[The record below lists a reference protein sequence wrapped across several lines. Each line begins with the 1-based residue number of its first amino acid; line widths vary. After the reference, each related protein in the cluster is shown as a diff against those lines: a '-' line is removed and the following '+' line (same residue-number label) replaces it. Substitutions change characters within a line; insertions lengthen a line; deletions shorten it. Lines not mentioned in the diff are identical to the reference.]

1 MDFVWGSHLCADVLR
16 WRVDLNADLGD
27 HGDMHGS
34 RFNLGLLFKP
44 FLVLH
49 ERDIVITSH
58 ALLSATVG
66 VPGCI
71 WDLLHLKKS
80 VRC

>member
-1 MDFVWGSHLCADVLR
+1 MDFVRGSHLCAYVLR
-16 WRVDLNADLGD
+16 WGVDLNADLGD

-34 RFNLGLLFKP
+34 RFNLSLLFKP

-49 ERDIVITSH
+49 ESDIVITSH
-58 ALLSATVG
+58 TLVSATVF

-71 WDLLHLKKS
+71 WNLLHLKKS
-80 VRC
+80 VWC